1 MPYNLHAYQDSR
13 QVFRLPSVDLVSLRT
28 TSLCTPPSPLS
39 KLESPEFIDWEL
51 HKVQICRYCRG
62 ESNCFF
68 PSKHGSRVH
77 MILSKLYVDGIYVSL
92 EAESSENS
100 VRLLYGSNFDPQF
113 YGIDLK
119 PCSSNITSG
128 VYSDYNTWNMHA
140 LSSPLTL
147 TSTQSYLID
156 ENVSNVSLLYEG
168 KCESE
173 TKWLA
178 VVVKETYTSH
188 TAVLQSSNMNISFL
202 HGSNVYIRDLTSSK
216 IHSVFVSS
224 FQRLQFGSNV
234 NLLNR
239 TKIYQTGSGAEGYI
253 YIKRGPK
260 SICCSYLKQN
270 AIHKNSK

>member
-1 MPYNLHAYQDSR
+1 M
-13 QVFRLPSVDLVSLRT
+13 
-28 TSLCTPPSPLS
+28 
-39 KLESPEFIDWEL
+39 
-51 HKVQICRYCRG
+51 
-62 ESNCFF
+62 
-68 PSKHGSRVH
+68 
-77 MILSKLYVDGIYVSL
+77 SL

-128 VYSDYNTWNMHA
+128 VYSDYNTWNMHT

-253 YIKRGPK
+253 YT
-260 SICCSYLKQN
+260 
-270 AIHKNSK
+270 